1 MIRVR
6 LGSVY
11 HYGIFVSEDEV
22 IAFGLPPVPQ
32 YQDRPDR
39 FTVCAVDIDTFS
51 CGVIP
56 ERAEYGLRERRKK
69 FRAGRIVANA
79 RARLG
84 ETGYNLLHNN
94 CEHFVNECVFG
105 EKRSEQ
111 TDSVRQRW
119 LKRPIC
125 DIYLMEIPRP
135 CPDDPVY
142 PPRRDAEIRAC
153 GHDGLRAAKYAAWQL
168 LAFAARR
175 SLGLDVSQLTFRKT
189 RSGQWVCPEMYFS
202 LSHTDTVAAVAVSNA
217 PVGVDLEALDAL
229 GRRFPGGDA
238 GQLYDR
244 FLTDAEKQTCPP
256 TDEGFLACWT
266 RKEAV
271 FKRTGKGSFHP
282 QRVDTAKAAVRTF
295 RLPGETQRIL
305 SVCGE
310 HAGSAH
316 VFATDLKKATIL
328 APEKI

>member
-56 ERAEYGLRERRKK
+56 ERAEYDLRERRKK
-69 FRAGRIVANA
+69 FRAGRIVARA

-111 TDSVRQRW
+111 TDSVRRRW
-119 LKRPIC
+119 LTRPIC
-125 DIYLMEIPRP
+125 DVYLTDIAGP
-135 CPDDPVY
+135 CPDAPVY
-142 PPRRDAEIRAC
+142 PPERDAEIRSC
-153 GHDGLRAAKYAAWQL
+153 GSDSLRAAKYAAWQL
-168 LAFAARR
+168 LAFAGHR
-175 SLGLDVSQLTFRKT
+175 SLGVDMERLTFRKA
-189 RSGQWVCPEMYFS
+189 RSGQWTCGGMYFS
-202 LSHTDTVAAVAVSNA
+202 LSHTDTTAAVAVSNA
-217 PVGVDLEALDAL
+217 PVGVDLEAPDDM
-229 GRRFPGGDA
+229 GRRFPEGVRKLA
-238 GQLYDR
+238 DR
-244 FLTDAEKQTCPP
+244 CMTDAEKSLYPP
-256 TDEGFLACWT
+256 TDTGFLVCWT

-271 FKRTGKGSFHP
+271 FKRAGKGAFRP
-282 QRVDTAKAAVRTF
+282 RRIETAGADVRTF
-295 RLPGETQRIL
+295 RIPGRMQLIL
-305 SVCGE
+305 SVCGQ

-316 VFATDLKKATIL
+316 LFATDLKKTAL
-328 APEKI
+328 VVPEEL